1 MTADIL
7 AVMWKER
14 RGLLLHRGSRKR
26 AMLTVLF
33 PVIMMSVYFPWQ
45 IGADWVHS
53 PLSFLAAALVPMIL
67 VGTAIPESFAGE
79 RERHTLETLL
89 ASRLPDRAILYGKMA
104 VAVGFAWLA
113 GIVVLFLGLIV
124 VNIVHWEGYLMLYPP
139 GIALGNLALGLI
151 VAILGAGAG
160 VVISLRAATV
170 QEAQQILMSAIMF
183 PPLLLGVVMTVVVTA
198 NEGWLATVRDLLG
211 HLSSWQGILAVL
223 AILVALD
230 LVLLRWAAARF
241 QRGRLILH

>member
-1 MTADIL
+1 
-7 AVMWKER
+7 
-14 RGLLLHRGSRKR
+14 
-26 AMLTVLF
+26 MLTVLI
-33 PVIMMSVYFPWQ
+33 PVIMLSVYFPWQ

-53 PLSFLAAALVPMIL
+53 PWSFLASALVPMIL
-67 VGTAIPESFAGE
+67 VSLAIPESFAGE

-124 VNIVHWEGYLMLYPP
+124 VNVVHWEGYLMVYPP

-151 VAILGAGAG
+151 VAMLGAGAG

-170 QEAQQILMSAIMF
+170 QEAQQTMMAAIMF
-183 PPLLLGVVMTVVVTA
+183 PPLLLAVLTTAVVTA
-198 NEGWLATVRDLLG
+198 NEEWLDAVRDLFG

-223 AILVALD
+223 AVLLALD
-230 LVLLRWAAARF
+230 LLLLRWAAARF